1 METNVSNQ
9 NSQLGGIVEAR
20 LVPIQLVGWFIKV
33 GSRALVSVISPDSW
47 LPLHLVS
54 QKSQAEESD
63 DEENGFLVTTYRL
76 TIPLH
81 KQSAFNFYLLRDY
94 LMRGCLIKLRYASG
108 VSMVYGSRRH
118 PLTGTIRNV
127 SGTRHSDLSH
137 DVIEVSAPGEGLL
150 VGG

>member
-1 METNVSNQ
+1 METNQSTQ
-9 NSQLGGIVEAR
+9 NSQLGGIVGAS
-20 LVPIQLVGWFIKV
+20 LVSVQHVGWFMKL
-33 GSRALVSVISPDSW
+33 GRRALVSVLSPDSW
-47 LPLHLVS
+47 LPLNLVS
-54 QKSQAEESD
+54 QKSQAEESS

-76 TIPLH
+76 TIPVH
-81 KQSAFNFYLLRDY
+81 KQPTTNFYVLRDH
-94 LMRGCLIKLRYASG
+94 LLHGCLIKLTYASG
-108 VSMVYGSRRH
+108 LSMVYGSRRH